1 MQDIL
6 CRQNTNTNSFSL
18 TDRKKTLSEIRIVL
32 LGGEGVGKS
41 TSGNIILQGNVFDI
55 TPQKV
60 LFLSLIPNYFVM
72 QIIIVTFLYILSR
85 YLIPSQ
91 EQSNV

>member
-41 TSGNIILQGNVFDI
+41 TSGNIILQGNFFDI

-60 LFLSLIPNYFVM
+60 LFLSLIPNYFVIPICL
-72 QIIIVTFLYILSR
+72 QIIIVTLFIFCLDI
-85 YLIPSQ
+85 
-91 EQSNV
+91 